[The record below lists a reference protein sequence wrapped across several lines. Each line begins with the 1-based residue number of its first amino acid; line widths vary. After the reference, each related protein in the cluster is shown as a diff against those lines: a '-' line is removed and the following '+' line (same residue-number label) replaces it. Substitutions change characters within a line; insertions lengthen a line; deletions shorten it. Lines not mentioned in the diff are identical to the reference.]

1 MNMTQTILAL
11 LIALRAVESTNG
23 LDPRANGNDYQI
35 TRVCVQDVN
44 RIYGTRYR
52 WPRDVRDRETAEN
65 IVFMYLSYYG
75 IVYKMETGRVP
86 TREVLAKIY
95 HLGYEGFKRGD
106 KRGAAYWR
114 KVKKVIRK

>member
-1 MNMTQTILAL
+1 MTQTILTL

-23 LDPRANGNDYQI
+23 LDPMANGNDYQI

-65 IVFMYLSYYG
+65 IVFLYLSYYG
-75 IVYKMETGRVP
+75 CLYKKDTGRVP
-86 TREVLAKIY
+86 TKEVLAKIY
-95 HLGYEGFKRGD
+95 HCGYDGFKNNQD
-106 KRGAAYWR
+106 KGNRYWSKIKR
-114 KVKKVIRK
+114 LKSK